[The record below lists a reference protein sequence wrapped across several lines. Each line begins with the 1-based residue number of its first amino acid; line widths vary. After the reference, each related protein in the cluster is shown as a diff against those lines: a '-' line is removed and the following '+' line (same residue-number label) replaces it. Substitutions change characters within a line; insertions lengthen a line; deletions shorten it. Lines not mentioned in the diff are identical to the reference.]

1 MFSRVVLG
9 RRGYRLGKT
18 IGEGTYSKVKIA
30 SSTKHGHNVAIKI
43 VDRRSAPQDFTV
55 KFLSRELTIL
65 RTVSHDH
72 IVRLHELI
80 DSTSGRLYIVMELA
94 ATDLLERIQQVGRL
108 PEELA
113 RTYFT
118 QIVSAVCYLH
128 QNNIVHRDLKCEN
141 ILLTVGNEVKI
152 TDFGFGRFLEGPSDL
167 SSTFCGT
174 PLYAP
179 PEVLLGNHYDPKK
192 SDIWSIGVILYVML
206 TACMP
211 YDDSNAIRLVR
222 AQRAPMAYPEN
233 AALADSCKSFI
244 LLILQYHASARP
256 DIQQVAESTWLQPAV
271 EDSDAAAAVPQ

>member
-1 MFSRVVLG
+1 MSYL
-9 RRGYRLGKT
+9 
-18 IGEGTYSKVKIA
+18 E
-30 SSTKHGHNVAIKI
+30 
-43 VDRRSAPQDFTV
+43 
-55 KFLSRELTIL
+55 E
-65 RTVSHDH
+65 
-72 IVRLHELI
+72 VRL
-80 DSTSGRLYIVMELA
+80 
-94 ATDLLERIQQVGRL
+94 
-108 PEELA
+108 
-113 RTYFT
+113 
-118 QIVSAVCYLH
+118 
-128 QNNIVHRDLKCEN
+128 VHRDLAARNVLVKN
-141 ILLTVGNEVKI
+141 PNHVKI

>member
-94 ATDLLERIQQVGRL
+94 ATDLLERIQQ
-108 PEELA
+108 
-113 RTYFT
+113 
-118 QIVSAVCYLH
+118 
-128 QNNIVHRDLKCEN
+128 CEN